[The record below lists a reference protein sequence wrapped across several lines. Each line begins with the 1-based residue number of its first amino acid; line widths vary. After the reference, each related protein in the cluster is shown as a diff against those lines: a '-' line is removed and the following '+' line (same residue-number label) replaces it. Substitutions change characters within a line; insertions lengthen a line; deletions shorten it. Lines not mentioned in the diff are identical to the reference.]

1 MRTKIIILIALI
13 LIGGMNLY
21 AQNGKTLNCLFQLEW
36 QHAACGRVYCRTDR
50 RHTFPYRSG
59 KAISYRL

>member
-21 AQNGKTLNCLFQLEW
+21 AQNGKTLIAYFIWSGN
-36 QHAACGRVYCRTDR
+36 QHDINIRV
-50 RHTFPYRSG
+50 
-59 KAISYRL
+59 